1 MNSPTIFFAE
11 MHDAVK
17 LIDRAIEASFSQ
29 LTENITRLQEKLQNQ
44 PPNMHYYSNPYS
56 NQYGDYGYATG
67 VLIYWGVVLVLA
79 LTMVLYGVCIWK
91 GMRGNFDLQRA
102 ITGEPVNKLS
112 FTNPLAP
119 QQPPQNMGMSTLQQP
134 TNMSS
139 RRSSTSEIMTTA
151 DDNLGNRRES
161 TVPFGGP
168 LGSPT
173 K

>member
-1 MNSPTIFFAE
+1 MP
-11 MHDAVK
+11 
-17 LIDRAIEASFSQ
+17 IEAFREFLKHEQ
-29 LTENITRLQEKLQNQ
+29 KE
-44 PPNMHYYSNPYS
+44 
-56 NQYGDYGYATG
+56 
-67 VLIYWGVVLVLA
+67 VVPLDQCRE
-79 LTMVLYGVCIWK
+79 MIKC
-91 GMRGNFDLQRA
+91 FECSD
-102 ITGEPVNKLS
+102 NKLS

-161 TVPFGGP
+161 TIPFGGP